1 MKISRITIS
10 NFRCFGPEP
19 VDIDLSNSTCLV
31 GANGSGKSAILTA
44 ICRLFGVSGA
54 ERTIVKGD
62 FHIPLDS
69 EDEEVEERSL
79 SIEVRLEFP
88 ELRDGET
95 ASALALPECFNQMI
109 VEGVGTDPF
118 CRIRLE
124 ASWSATNLP
133 EGDIEQ
139 NVYWITS
146 PEGESDEAKQPMT
159 GPQRSQIHAIYV
171 PASRDPLRQ
180 LRSARGSVF
189 GRLFRAVRWSPAIRS
204 KLKEGAEEILDAFQE
219 EPAIER
225 VTKAIQKNW
234 EELENLS
241 SFDNPTL
248 RPLNPKFEE
257 FVRDLELVFNAET
270 EERLGQLDHLSEG
283 LQSLFYLAIVGMM
296 FDLEEQLIRESVESD
311 SDDND
316 EEYDDGEGEAEQED
330 EGGSEEGEG
339 EEYGIV
345 LDRLNPPALVVLAI
359 EEPENHLAPH
369 YLGRI
374 MQRLLRLA
382 RSPRG
387 QVLLASHS
395 PGILSRI
402 PPADVR
408 YLRLDSQRETEV
420 HKIIL
425 PPSKDAAFK
434 YVNEAVR
441 AYPELY
447 FSNLVILGEGDSE
460 QVVLPEVAKAL
471 GVPLDVNFVSFVP
484 LGGRHVNHF
493 WKLLSDLRIPYLTL
507 LDLDVGRQGGA
518 WGRVKYA
525 CKELLRLGVSRKELL
540 KVTDDSGKRS
550 VLSDD
555 ELEKMH
561 TWTVKNKEDLDH
573 LKAWVSCLE
582 EYGVFFS
589 KPLDL
594 DFALLRK
601 FPEAYKNTVEE
612 GVGPS
617 IPKPSSKDYQ
627 EKLSNV
633 ITAILRHDCSELVAY
648 STSGQELLFWYRYLF
663 LGRGKPSTH
672 FVAMSQLSAE
682 ELASNAPSVLKR
694 LISTMKIKLGLSE

>member
-1 MKISRITIS
+1 VT
-10 NFRCFGPEP
+10 
-19 VDIDLSNSTCLV
+19 VDLSDSTCLV
-31 GANGSGKSAILTA
+31 GANGSGKSAILVA
-44 ICRLFGVSGA
+44 MCRLFGVSGV
-54 ERTIVKGD
+54 ERTIVNGD
-62 FHIPLDS
+62 FHVPHDS

-88 ELRDGET
+88 ELGDGET
-95 ASALALPECFNQMI
+95 ARDLALPECFNQMI
-109 VEGVGTDPF
+109 VEDVGTDPF
-118 CRIRLE
+118 CRVRLE
-124 ASWSATNLP
+124 ATWTATNLP
-133 EGDIEQ
+133 EGDVEQ
-139 NVYWITS
+139 NLYWVTT
-146 PEGESDEAKQPMT
+146 PEGEPDEAKQPMT
-159 GPQRSQIHAIYV
+159 ALQRSQIHAIYV
-171 PASRDPLRQ
+171 PASRDPSRQ

-204 KLKEGAEEILDAFQE
+204 KLEDGAEEILDAFQD

-225 VTKAIQKNW
+225 VTEAIRKNW

-248 RPLNPKFEE
+248 RPLNPKFDEL
-257 FVRDLELVFNAET
+257 VRNLELVFNAET
-270 EERLGQLDHLSEG
+270 EGRLGQLDHLSEG
-283 LQSLFYLAIVGMM
+283 LQSLFYLALVGMM
-296 FDLEEQLIRESVESD
+296 FDLEEQLIKESVESD
-311 SDDND
+311 SDNGD
-316 EEYDDGEGEAEQED
+316 EEDDEEEEAE
-330 EGGSEEGEG
+330 EGNSEEGED
-339 EEYGIV
+339 EEYGIL

-374 MQRLLRLA
+374 MQRLLRLS

-395 PGILSRI
+395 PGILSRVS
-402 PPADVR
+402 PADVR
-408 YLRLDSQRETEV
+408 YLRLDSERETEV

-493 WKLLSDLRIPYLTL
+493 WKLLSDLQIPYITL
-507 LDLDVGRQGGA
+507 LDLDLGRQGGG

-525 CKELLRLGVSRKELL
+525 CKELLRLGVNRKELMGIEE
-540 KVTDDSGKRS
+540 DGKS
-550 VLSDD
+550 QVLSEVELD
-555 ELEKMH
+555 EMHQWPLEK
-561 TWTVKNKEDLDH
+561 KEDLEN
-573 LKAWVSCLE
+573 LKIWVRSLE
-582 EYGVFFS
+582 KYGVFFS

-594 DFALLRK
+594 DFSLLRK
-601 FPEAYKNTVEE
+601 FPDAYQSVAAE
-612 GVGPS
+612 GGGPS
-617 IPKPSSKDYQ
+617 IPDPKSKHYQ
-627 EKLSNV
+627 EKLNDV
-633 ITAILRHDCSELVAY
+633 ISAVLRRDCSELVAY
-648 STSGQELLFWYRYLF
+648 STSDQEVFFWYRYLF

-672 FVAMSQLSAE
+672 FAAMSQLSE
-682 ELASNAPSVLKR
+682 EQLASETPSVLKR
-694 LISTMKIKLGLSE
+694 LISTMKVKLGMDE

>member
-1 MKISRITIS
+1 MKVSRITIS
-10 NFRCFGPEP
+10 SFRSFGPEP
-19 VDIDLSNSTCLV
+19 VTVDLSDSTCLV
-31 GANGSGKSAILTA
+31 GANGSGKSAILA
-44 ICRLFGVSGA
+44 AMCRLFGLSGA

-62 FHIPLDS
+62 FHIPHDS

-88 ELRDGET
+88 ELGDAET
-95 ASALALPECFNQMI
+95 ARVLALPECFNQMI
-109 VEGVGTDPF
+109 VEGVGSDPF
-118 CRIRLE
+118 CRVRLE
-124 ASWSATNLP
+124 ATWTATNVP
-133 EGDIEQ
+133 EGDVEQ
-139 NVYWITS
+139 NLYWVTT
-146 PEGESDEAKQPMT
+146 PEDEPDEAKQPMT
-159 GPQRSQIHAIYV
+159 ALQRSQIHAIYV
-171 PASRDPLRQ
+171 PASRDPSRQ
-180 LRSARGSVF
+180 LRSAHGSVF

-204 KLKEGAEEILDAFQE
+204 KLEEGAEEILDAFQE

-225 VTKAIQKNW
+225 VTEAIRKNW

-248 RPLNPKFEE
+248 RPLNPKFDEL
-257 FVRDLELVFNAET
+257 VQNLELVFNAET
-270 EERLGQLDHLSEG
+270 EGRVGQLDHLSEG
-283 LQSLFYLAIVGMM
+283 LQSLFYLALVGMM
-296 FDLEEQLIRESVESD
+296 FDLEEHLIKESVESD
-311 SDDND
+311 SDGGD
-316 EEYDDGEGEAEQED
+316 EEDDKEEEAEGADRE
-330 EGGSEEGEG
+330 EG
-339 EEYGIV
+339 EEYGIL

-374 MQRLLRLA
+374 MQRLLRLS

-395 PGILSRI
+395 PGILSRVS
-402 PPADVR
+402 PANVR
-408 YLRLDSQRETEV
+408 YLRLDSGRETEV

-493 WKLLSDLRIPYLTL
+493 WKLLSDLQIPYFTL
-507 LDLDVGRQGGA
+507 LDLDVGRQGGG

-525 CKELLRLGVSRKELL
+525 CKELLRLGVNRKELMGIEEDGKSRVLSEAELDEMHQWPLEKKKDHENL
-540 KVTDDSGKRS
+540 KVWVRS
-550 VLSDD
+550 
-555 ELEKMH
+555 LEK
-561 TWTVKNKEDLDH
+561 
-573 LKAWVSCLE
+573 
-582 EYGVFFS
+582 YGVFFS

-594 DFALLRK
+594 DFSLLRK
-601 FPEAYKNTVEE
+601 FPDAYQSVAAE
-612 GVGPS
+612 GGGPS
-617 IPKPSSKDYQ
+617 IPDPESKHYQ
-627 EKLSNV
+627 ERLSDV
-633 ITAILRHDCSELVAY
+633 ISAVLRRDCSELVAY
-648 STSGQELLFWYRYLF
+648 STSDQELFFWYRYLF

-672 FVAMSQLSAE
+672 FAAMSQLSKE
-682 ELASNAPSVLKR
+682 QLASETPSVLKR
-694 LISTMKIKLGLSE
+694 LINTMKVKLGMDE

>member
-633 ITAILRHDCSELVAY
+633 ITAVLRHDCSELVAY

>member
-316 EEYDDGEGEAEQED
+316 EEYDHGEGEAEQED

-633 ITAILRHDCSELVAY
+633 ITAVLRHDCSELVAY

>member
-1 MKISRITIS
+1 M
-10 NFRCFGPEP
+10 
-19 VDIDLSNSTCLV
+19 
-31 GANGSGKSAILTA
+31 
-44 ICRLFGVSGA
+44 CRLFGVSGT

-62 FHIPLDS
+62 FHIPHDC

-79 SIEVRLEFP
+79 SIEVRIEFP
-88 ELRDGET
+88 ELADGVT
-95 ASALALPECFNQMI
+95 TGVLALPECFNQMI
-109 VEGVGTDPF
+109 VEGVDASPF
-118 CRIRLE
+118 CRVRLD
-124 ASWSATNLP
+124 ATWTATNLP
-133 EGDIEQ
+133 EGDVEQ
-139 NVYWITS
+139 SLCWITT
-146 PEGESDEAKQPMT
+146 PEGESDEAKQPVT
-159 GPQRSQIHAIYV
+159 GVQRSQIHAIYV
-171 PASRDPLRQ
+171 PASRDPSRH

-204 KLKEGAEEILDAFQE
+204 KLKDGAEEILDAFQE

-225 VTKAIQKNW
+225 ITAAIRKNW

-241 SFDNPTL
+241 AFDNPTL

-257 FVRDLELVFNAET
+257 LLRNLELVFNAET
-270 EERLGQLDHLSEG
+270 EGRLGQIDHLSEG
-283 LQSLFYLAIVGMM
+283 LQSLFYLALVGMM
-296 FDLEEQLIRESVESD
+296 FDLEEQMIKESIESD
-311 SDDND
+311 SSDSDEEDDDGEAEAEAEEQDEGESTEGED
-316 EEYDDGEGEAEQED
+316 EEYGLL
-330 EGGSEEGEG
+330 
-339 EEYGIV
+339 

-374 MQRLLRLA
+374 MQRLFRLSE
-382 RSPRG
+382 SPRG

-395 PGILSRI
+395 PGILSRVS
-402 PPADVR
+402 PADVR
-408 YLRLDSQRETEV
+408 YLRLNPKRKSEV
-420 HKIIL
+420 HKLIL
-425 PPSKDAAFK
+425 PTSKDAAFK

-460 QVVLPEVAKAL
+460 QVVLPEIAKAL

-493 WKLLSDLRIPYLTL
+493 WKLLSELQIPYLTL
-507 LDLDVGRQGGA
+507 LDLDVGRQGGG

-525 CKELLRLGVSRKELL
+525 CKELLRLGTNRKELL
-540 KVTDDSGKRS
+540 EVTDKAGKRS

-561 TWTVKNKEDLDH
+561 MWTVNNKEDLDH

-582 EYGVFFS
+582 KYGVFFS

-601 FPEAYKNTVEE
+601 FPEAYKSAVEE

-627 EKLSNV
+627 DKLGDV
-633 ITAILRHDCSELVAY
+633 VTAVLRRDCSELVAY
-648 STSGQELLFWYRYLF
+648 STSSQELFFWYRYLF

-672 FVAMSQLSAE
+672 FAAISQLSAD
-682 ELASNAPSVLKR
+682 ELTKETPSVLKR
-694 LISTMKIKLGLSE
+694 LISAMKTKLGMDE